1 MDVVALEKT
10 EEYQGRYRVERTL
23 GAGGMG
29 VVYLAEDIK
38 LGRKVAIKQLRS
50 DLTGNS
56 AEARF
61 RSEAQLL
68 ARLNH
73 PNIVRLYD
81 VLEEKHS
88 IALVMELVEGVTLKE
103 WMRENS
109 PTLVEKLDLLM
120 QICQGLGKA
129 HCLGIIHRDLKPENI
144 LVTIDGVAKI
154 TDFGI
159 AKALDCDEQL
169 TREDH
174 IAGSVQAMSPEQLQG
189 TKLDARS
196 DLFSLG
202 SIAYEILCGAKP
214 FKRDDMNAL
223 AFAHHI
229 TSKPHI
235 PAHQA
240 WPEIP
245 KPLSALL
252 DRLLGKHPEQR
263 PDNAQQVFEALE
275 LVRKHGID
283 DSTLQYSETVTQ
295 LLIKPRKKRGR
306 LSLILG
312 GFAALSLSAYWAW
325 HTLMQL
331 PPQYIAVLPIE
342 INGNIPGG
350 ENNKALIK
358 ALVRQALVSTPAKL
372 KSSALISFDHEEND
386 NFDKQ
391 LKELQIL
398 GTTDVLFA
406 RLDCIEQRCNIELQ
420 RINPQD
426 SRITGQTSFTFLTN
440 RPQEAQYS
448 IGTSAIDL
456 FPSNYKEGEF
466 SDIKM
471 APADYAMYLSTISKL
486 ATPEIQ
492 VSTDDSDLD
501 LLEELISKYP
511 QNANLYRSYADVA
524 LARWVGTN
532 NKKFLTYALGVLANA
547 EENGLDKTAILEARL
562 VIKSVGNDIEGFK
575 KTIHELQSI
584 GYPSANLYT
593 QFSRFLYIQG
603 DYTQGAIYGQQAID
617 LNPSSAHS
625 HYVLAMNQVAAG
637 NYVDARDTLK
647 KIVELSPGYW
657 VAYALLGVIELETGN
672 LSAAEIAISSIP
684 EESRT
689 WGSQVNLGTIFFLQG
704 KYSKSL
710 DIYLKELETS
720 PENLLILNQIAE
732 TYLMLSDRSKARE
745 IFTQII
751 RLTND
756 SSELRPKRYRAGAF
770 AYLGKTSDSI
780 ALIMELLRK
789 SPDDTY
795 VKHTATQ
802 VYALAGE
809 WQSAS
814 YYLEQLLEQKMSIEW
829 FALPAFQQICN
840 QPQVSQVVLEK
851 LCNRRTSPKELT
863 SS

>member
-1 MDVVALEKT
+1 
-10 EEYQGRYRVERTL
+10 
-23 GAGGMG
+23 MG

-81 VLEEKHS
+81 VLEEQHS

-109 PTLVEKLDLLM
+109 PTLAEKLDLLM

-159 AKALDCDEQL
+159 AKALDCDQQL

-229 TSKPHI
+229 TSKPHT

-245 KPLSALL
+245 TPLSALL
-252 DRLLGKHPEQR
+252 DRLLEKRPEQR
-263 PDNAQQVFEALE
+263 PDDAQQVYEALE

-306 LSLILG
+306 LGFILG
-312 GFAALSLSAYWAW
+312 GLAAISLPIYWAW
-325 HTLMQL
+325 HTFTQL

-342 INGNIPGG
+342 LNGTIPGG
-350 ENNKALIK
+350 ENNKALITTF
-358 ALVRQALVSTPAKL
+358 VRQALVSTPSKL
-372 KSSALISFDHEEND
+372 KSSALISFTPEKNA
-386 NFDKQ
+386 NLDKH

-398 GTTDVLFA
+398 GTTDALFA

-448 IGTSAIDL
+448 IGTSAVDL
-456 FPSNYKEGEF
+456 FPSNYKGGEVAG
-466 SDIKM
+466 IKM
-471 APADYAMYLSTISKL
+471 APADYALYIRTISKL
-486 ATPEIQ
+486 GNPKVLLET
-492 VSTDDSDLD
+492 TYSDLD
-501 LLEELISKYP
+501 IIEELISKYP

-524 LARWVGTN
+524 FAIWVSTN
-532 NKKFLTYALGVLANA
+532 NNKVLTSALGVLANA
-547 EENGLDKTAILEARL
+547 EESNVDKIAILEAKL
-562 VIKSVGNDIEGFK
+562 VIKSVGNDKEGFK
-575 KTIHELQSI
+575 NTIEKLRSA
-584 GYPSANLYT
+584 GYPSSHLFT
-593 QFSRFLYIQG
+593 ELSRFVYIQG
-603 DYTQGAIYGQQAID
+603 DYTQGVVYAQQAID
-617 LNPSSAHS
+617 LNPLSAKS
-625 HYVLAMNQVAAG
+625 YYALAINEVAAG
-637 NYVDARDTLK
+637 KYLNARKTVK
-647 KIVELSPGYW
+647 KVVELSPGYW
-657 VAYALLGVIELETGN
+657 AAYALLGVIELETGN
-672 LSAAEIAISSIP
+672 LLAAETAISSIP
-684 EESRT
+684 EHLRS
-689 WGSQVNLGTIFFLQG
+689 WGTKSNLGTILFLQG
-704 KYSKSL
+704 RYDQAL
-710 DIYLKELETS
+710 RNYLNLLVVF
-720 PENLLILNQIAE
+720 PENLTILNQVAE
-732 TYLMLSDRSKARE
+732 TYLMLSDDNKAKEYFSKVVTITE
-745 IFTQII
+745 GS
-751 RLTND
+751 TN
-756 SSELRPKRYRAGAF
+756 LKAWRYRAEAL
-770 AYLGKTSDSI
+770 AYLGKTSESI
-780 ALIMELLRK
+780 ALIMKLIRQ

-809 WQSAS
+809 WQSAN
-814 YYLEQLLEQKMSIEW
+814 YYLEQLLEQKMGSNW
-829 FALPAFQQICN
+829 YSLPSFQKMCN
-840 QPQVSQVVLEK
+840 QPQVSQMVIEK
-851 LCNRRTSPKELT
+851 LC
-863 SS
+863 SSEN